1 MRYYRNAVV
10 LTFLLTLVL
19 AAGAEREGSELSAS
33 KTVDDFTAAYN
44 GKDIDKLA
52 ALYAADA
59 IMVSESGVAQ
69 GRDAIKLRL
78 NAGIQGGNSITALH
92 PESDDTSG
100 SLSFS
105 EGVADVIHGGQHL
118 QRHYLVIVK
127 KVGTADQIVVHY
139 SLPAVAKTP

>member
-1 MRYYRNAVV
+1 MRYFRNAVIV
-10 LTFLLTLVL
+10 LFFLTLVL
-19 AAGAEREGSELSAS
+19 AAGAKRDGSELSAG

-44 GKDIDKLA
+44 SKDIDKLA
-52 ALYAADA
+52 TLYAADA
-59 IMVSESGVAQ
+59 IMVSKSGVAQ

-78 NAGIQGGNSITALH
+78 SAGILGGNSITALH

-100 SLSFS
+100 ALSFT

-127 KVGTADQIVVHY
+127 KVGTEDQIVVHY
-139 SLPAVAKTP
+139 SLPAVAKTL

>member
-1 MRYYRNAVV
+1 MRYFRNAVI
-10 LTFLLTLVL
+10 LLFFLTLVL
-19 AAGAEREGSELSAS
+19 AAGAKREGAELSAG

-44 GKDIDKLA
+44 SKDIDKLS
-52 ALYAADA
+52 ALYAAGA

-69 GRDAIKLRL
+69 GRDAIKVRL
-78 NAGIQGGNSITALH
+78 SAGIQGGNSITALH

-105 EGVADVIHGGQHL
+105 EGVADVTHGGQHL
-118 QRHYLVIVK
+118 QRRYLVIVK

-139 SLPAVAKTP
+139 SLPTVAKSP